1 MRRLLVATLLA
12 LSLVTPAFTSAQ
24 AAPADAAPAAS
35 SDPLAP
41 IAWMV
46 GTWKAEVRSPDGQ
59 KTIPVDL
66 QINSVLGGKAIGF
79 TTSFS
84 GVQQYQGL
92 FAYDAAKKAITFWYP
107 SADGELTVGTVTPQA
122 DYLLLDF
129 EVTDSA
135 GATTRFQSHMKRA
148 GQDDYDWTLY
158 SLSGSAPRELF
169 AVHYH
174 RTAN

>member
-12 LSLVTPAFTSAQ
+12 ICLVAPACTSAQ
-24 AAPADAAPAAS
+24 GAAPTTS

-46 GTWKAEVRSPDGQ
+46 GTWKAEVTTPGGQ
-59 KTIPVDL
+59 KTVPVDL
-66 QINSVLGGKAIGF
+66 HIESVLGGKALGF

-84 GVQQYQGL
+84 GHQTYQGL
-92 FAYDAAKKAITFWYP
+92 FAYDAAKKAIAFWYP
-107 SADGELTVGTVTPQA
+107 SADGELTVGTVTPK
-122 DYLLLDF
+122 DDFLLLDF

-135 GATTRFQSHMKRA
+135 GATTHFQSHMKRA
-148 GQDDYDWTLY
+148 GQDDYYWTLY
-158 SLSGSAPRELF
+158 SMAGTEPKQIF

-174 RTAN
+174 RVAN

>member
-84 GVQQYQGL
+84 GV
-92 FAYDAAKKAITFWYP
+92 AAKKAITFWYP